1 MNKYIDDGKEKIS
14 EHKTMYKDYQIKYQI
29 DTSLFPAL
37 GTPAMQTPTKSTFPY
52 YKRLKATH
60 QPAFQY

>member
-1 MNKYIDDGKEKIS
+1 
-14 EHKTMYKDYQIKYQI
+14 MYKDYQIKYQI